1 MTNIVHRVG
10 IKASLDK
17 VYKAVATL
25 EGTAAWW
32 SNDVQGESRVGGVLS
47 FTFKA
52 DGQVIGVIDVKVTEL
67 DPPRRVAWQVVAGPA
82 EWIDSTITFD
92 LRQEAEWT
100 ILLFKH
106 DGWKEQNE
114 FMHHCSTKWATF
126 LLSLKSLVESGKG
139 APAPNDLRL
148 GDWH

>member
-10 IKASLDK
+10 IQAALEN
-17 VYKAVATL
+17 VYKAIATR
-25 EGTAAWW
+25 EGTAGWW
-32 SNDVQGESRVGGVLS
+32 SSDVKGESRPGGVLS

-52 DGQVIGVIDVKVTEL
+52 DDQVIGVIDVKVTEL
-67 DPPRRVAWQVVAGPA
+67 TPSKHVVWQVVGGPE
-82 EWIDSTITFD
+82 EWIDSTIRFD
-92 LRQEAEWT
+92 LRQEGDWT

-106 DGWKEQNE
+106 DGWKVQNE

-139 APAPNDLRL
+139 APAPNDLKI